1 MFYETLRMLHIGGA
15 TVALLSGFLATALRK
30 GSGAHG
36 AAGSV
41 FFVSM
46 LVMSSSAA
54 YLSGI
59 LNPNSLNLVVS
70 LLTFYLVT
78 TAWRAA
84 KQREARISWFDRCA
98 LAWVLLVSVTAIVY
112 GIEAAGSPTKTKQG
126 MPAAA
131 YLAFGTVA
139 LLCAV
144 TDSRM
149 ILRGGVAG
157 AQRIARHLWRM
168 CLALLI
174 ATLSFYPG
182 QARNLPASIRETSLS
197 YVPHIL
203 LVGTMLFWR
212 VRVARRKKTRSV
224 EESGSNSGDPNLA
237 AVGGAR

>member
-46 LVMSSSAA
+46 ILMSSSAA

-59 LNPNSLNLVVS
+59 LNPNSLNLIVS

-84 KQREARISWFDRCA
+84 KQREARISWFDRGA
-98 LAWVLLVSVTAIVY
+98 LAWVLLVSLIAIVN

-131 YLAFGTVA
+131 YFVFGTVA

-144 TDSRM
+144 TDSRV

-182 QARNLPASIRETSLS
+182 QARNLPASMRETSLS

-212 VRVARRKKTRSV
+212 ARVARRKKVRSA
-224 EESGSNSGDPNLA
+224 EESVGSPGDPNFA